1 MPTVP
6 TRVPLSRQHP
16 DIDARIWEDQED
28 QEDQEAHAADSA
40 AAATTIIQEDVEPLP
55 EDNRNLQ
62 PLSTNIM
69 GIHFGELRY
78 NEDDE
83 DNDDEQARGDGD
95 KTGTTISGVLL
106 PDDKHEDPHHVLI
119 VGGEDTRLPE
129 DVIMTSDVRFPT
141 FCSACISLTLNIE
154 T

>member
-16 DIDARIWEDQED
+16 DVDARIWEDQED
-28 QEDQEAHAADSA
+28 QEAQAADSA
-40 AAATTIIQEDVEPLP
+40 AAATTIIQDDVEPLP

-69 GIHFGELRY
+69 GIHFGEPRSDG
-78 NEDDE
+78 NDEDDELE
-83 DNDDEQARGDGD
+83 DNDDEQARGDD
-95 KTGTTISGVLL
+95 NKTISGVLL

-119 VGGEDTRLPE
+119 VGGEDTKSPE
-129 DVIMTSDVRFPT
+129 DVIMTDVRL
-141 FCSACISLTLNIE
+141 SAPRPARISLTLNTE
-154 T
+154 A